1 MRYWESEFG
10 EASTA
15 LPRDFEAVHTGLH
28 LYECRAVE
36 TYGDARGGCMN
47 PGTGWN
53 RATILA
59 QQPNGGGFSYG
70 YIHQHAAAAEGNRME
85 GCGWHIS

>member
-1 MRYWESEFG
+1 
-10 EASTA
+10 
-15 LPRDFEAVHTGLH
+15 
-28 LYECRAVE
+28 
-36 TYGDARGGCMN
+36 MN

-59 QQPNGGGFSYG
+59 QQPNGSGFSYG
-70 YIHQHAAAAEGNRME
+70 YIHQHAAAPERNRME